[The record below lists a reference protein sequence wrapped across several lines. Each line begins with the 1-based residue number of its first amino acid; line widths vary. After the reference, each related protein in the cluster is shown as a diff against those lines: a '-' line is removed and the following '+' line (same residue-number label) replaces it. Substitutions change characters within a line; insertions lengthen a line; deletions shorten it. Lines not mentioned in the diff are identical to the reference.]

1 MTVLFKLKTEVKT
14 QSYFNKFIYK
24 LKFSYPNLRYT
35 RDVKTFD
42 GYLGEI
48 KSCFMR
54 SVSMAWYSGPENLTH
69 KQESKIKHFINFRQK
84 YIKDKENVRFR
95 QEGDRIAIY
104 ANDINI
110 LKEVC
115 KFMPDAVLYK
125 ADVSPDGIKYFVND
139 PPAKFRVH
147 MRNKEIKGEF
157 KDDFSEYLSRTPD
170 LKPNSCL
177 RRFLKSQNY
186 YIWLSET
193 NYLDCNEEANILML
207 RLMFPN
213 EVGKVYKLEKKQG

>member
-1 MTVLFKLKTEVKT
+1 MTVLFKLKTEIKT
-14 QSYFNKFIYK
+14 QLYFNQFIYK
-24 LKFSYPNLRYT
+24 LKFKHPNLRYA
-35 RDVKTFD
+35 RDVKTFG
-42 GYLGEI
+42 GYLIEI
-48 KSCFMR
+48 KTRFERAAAQSWH
-54 SVSMAWYSGPENLTH
+54 STPQNLTN

-84 YIKDKENVRFR
+84 YIKDKENIRFR

-110 LKEVC
+110 LKEVY
-115 KFMPDAVLYK
+115 KFMPDAALYK
-125 ADVSPDGIKYFVND
+125 ADVSPDGIKYFVGD

-147 MRNKEIKGEF
+147 MRNKQTTPEF
-157 KDDFSEYLSRTPD
+157 KDDFIQYLSRTPD
-170 LKPNSCL
+170 LKPNSVF

-193 NYLDCNEEANILML
+193 CYIDCNDEANILML